1 MRRVLCL
8 YLPFLS
14 TDRLRRRDSVA
25 TCDPSRPSG
34 DGANGVPVATVEPH
48 GQVIRIAHVNRAA
61 GEMRIRAGQTLAEAK
76 AVAPHLVTYEHD
88 PAADRRELES
98 LAVWADSLSPV
109 VHIEGEDTLLADV
122 TGCQRLFSGEA
133 NLLRQAV
140 EGLRSQGFAAR
151 CAMADTAGAA
161 WALAHAHPEPTFIAP
176 PGQTSAALT
185 PLPVWS
191 LRVDAATTEALASVG
206 VETISSLLYL
216 PRSSLAPRFGQTLLD
231 RIDQALGHLPEVL
244 TPYRPRPVLTSRLRI
259 GAPTTRIDV
268 LTEAIRRA
276 LVWFCQRLE
285 KRTAGVRQLFVTF
298 YCPDVVIEGEVQTRT
313 VTLPVTLSQPTRS
326 VDHLYS
332 LLLVV
337 LDRLHLPGP
346 ADSLTIWARE
356 IDPLDGWQGELFA
369 TDAADARELRNLFD
383 RLAVRLGSHAVVRPQ
398 LVSEHQPE
406 RAFRYVSV
414 VNSGRNGERRIANGE
429 RERAPSRS
437 SPAVRDSPVFENV
450 RLCSSRPLRLASHPV
465 EIAATALVP
474 DGPPI
479 CFHLHGT
486 RHGVTSSLGPERI
499 ETGWWRGPHIRRDY
513 YRVMTEDGRRLW
525 LFRERDTGRWFLH
538 GWFD

>member
-1 MRRVLCL
+1 MLCL

-25 TCDPSRPSG
+25 TCGPSTPSG
-34 DGANGVPVATVEPH
+34 GGANGVPVATVEPH

-61 GEMRIRAGQTLAEAK
+61 GDMRIRAGQTLAEAK
-76 AVAPHLVTYEHD
+76 AIAPHLVTYDHD

-109 VHIEGEDTLLADV
+109 VHIEGEDTLIADV
-122 TGCQRLFSGEA
+122 TGCQRLFGGEA

-140 EGLRSQGFAAR
+140 EGLRSRGFAAR

-161 WALAHAHPEPTFIAP
+161 WALAHAYPEPTFIAQ

-191 LRVDAATTEALASVG
+191 LRVDAATTDALASVG

-285 KRTAGVRQLFVTF
+285 KRTAGVCHFFVTF
-298 YCPDVVIEGEVQTRT
+298 YCPDVVIEGEAQTRT
-313 VTLPVTLSQPTRS
+313 VTLPVTLSRPTRS

-369 TDAADARELRNLFD
+369 TDAADAHELGSLLD
-383 RLAVRLGSHAVVRPQ
+383 RLAVRLRSHAVVPPQ
-398 LVSEHQPE
+398 HLSEHLRQFEFVDGTLP
-406 RAFRYVSV
+406 A
-414 VNSGRNGERRIANGE
+414 
-429 RERAPSRS
+429 S
-437 SPAVRDSPVFENV
+437 SISI
-450 RLCSSRPLRLASHPV
+450 L
-465 EIAATALVP
+465 
-474 DGPPI
+474 
-479 CFHLHGT
+479 
-486 RHGVTSSLGPERI
+486 
-499 ETGWWRGPHIRRDY
+499 
-513 YRVMTEDGRRLW
+513 
-525 LFRERDTGRWFLH
+525 
-538 GWFD
+538 

>member
-1 MRRVLCL
+1 
-8 YLPFLS
+8 
-14 TDRLRRRDSVA
+14 VA
-25 TCDPSRPSG
+25 TCDPSTPSG
-34 DGANGVPVATVEPH
+34 GGANGVPVATVEPH

-61 GEMRIRAGQTLAEAK
+61 GDMRIRAGQTLAEAK
-76 AVAPHLVTYEHD
+76 AVAPHLVTYDHD

-109 VHIEGEDTLLADV
+109 VHIEGKDTLIADV
-122 TGCQRLFSGEA
+122 TGCQRLFGGEA

-151 CAMADTAGAA
+151 CAIADTPGAA
-161 WALAHAHPEPTFIAP
+161 WALAHAYPEPTFIAQ

-191 LRVDAATTEALASVG
+191 LRVDATTTDALASVG

-231 RIDQALGHLPEVL
+231 RID
-244 TPYRPRPVLTSRLRI
+244 
-259 GAPTTRIDV
+259 

-285 KRTAGVRQLFVTF
+285 KRTAGVRHLFVTF
-298 YCPDVVIEGEVQTRT
+298 YCPDVVIEEEAQTRT
-313 VTLPVTLSQPTRS
+313 VTLPVTLSRPTRS

-369 TDAADARELRNLFD
+369 TDAAETRELGSLLD
-383 RLAVRLGSHAVVRPQ
+383 RLAVRLGPHAVVRPR
-398 LVSEHQPE
+398 LLSEHQPE

-414 VNSGRNGERRIANGE
+414 VNSGRNCERRIANGV
-429 RERAPSRS
+429 RASACSRS
-437 SPAVRDSPVFENV
+437 SSAVRDSLVLDNAPV
-450 RLCSSRPLRLASHPV
+450 CSPRPLRLALHPV
-465 EIAATALVP
+465 EIAATSLVP
-474 DGPPI
+474 DGPPF

-486 RHGVTSSLGPERI
+486 RHGVTDSLGPERI
-499 ETGWWRGPHIRRDY
+499 ETGWWRGPHVKRDY
-513 YRVMTEDGRRLW
+513 YRVVTEEGRRLW
-525 LFRERDTGRWFLH
+525 LFHERDTGRWFARRGVRKPHNTGRHLLMPNCRARATSLFFA
-538 GWFD
+538 GPRIRRNLQNGRPSWATPPWP